1 LCALENMTPASA
13 SPELKMLR
21 KQVSK
26 LDPANKSLRF
36 RGFATD
42 TVQERVEAIEKVLR
56 GFDGKIVSFE
66 HLYKGP
72 AESRIMTDMCVVE
85 FPSYQIR
92 ERVLKEL
99 AGKPFQDQKNGQL
112 TIDRAKTAGQ
122 LARNNHLR
130 KVSDALKKEPTCKDK
145 PVVIVWQQDDKKDK
159 SRTVT
164 VGGEVAYRQN
174 LDDVE
179 GHFVSPFSCAV

>member
-1 LCALENMTPASA
+1 ME
-13 SPELKMLR
+13 
-21 KQVSK
+21 V
-26 LDPANKSLRF
+26 
-36 RGFATD
+36 
-42 TVQERVEAIEKVLR
+42 VEAIEKVLR
-56 GFDGKIVSFE
+56 DFDGKIVSFD

-85 FPSYQIR
+85 LPSYQIR
-92 ERVLKEL
+92 EHILKKL

-122 LARNNHLR
+122 LARNNYLR

-164 VGGEVAYRQN
+164 VAGEVAFRQN
-174 LDDVE
+174 LDGVQ
-179 GHFVSPFSCAV
+179 GICLAPFSNLTV